1 MKNTTSLGRYG
12 EDIACDYL
20 KNNKFKILEQ
30 NFYVSHNEIDIIA
43 ETEGTLVIV
52 EVKTRRSEWQ
62 CRPMDVLT
70 PFKIRNIVMATDSY
84 VRFKRLD
91 MPIRYDLIT
100 IYGPA
105 QNLQIKHYEEAFYS
119 PVWYR

>member
-1 MKNTTSLGRYG
+1 MAAHNEYGNLG
-12 EDIACDYL
+12 EQAAADYL
-20 KNNKFKILEQ
+20 RKKGYTILDMHWR
-30 NFYVSHNEIDIIA
+30 SGRKEIDIIA